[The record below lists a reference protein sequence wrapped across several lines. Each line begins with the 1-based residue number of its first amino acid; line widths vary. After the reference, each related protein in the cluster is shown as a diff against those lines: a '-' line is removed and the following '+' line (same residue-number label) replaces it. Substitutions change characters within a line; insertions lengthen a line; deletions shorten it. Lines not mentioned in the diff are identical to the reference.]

1 MAELKTRKSRLSK
14 TKPER
19 KVKKP
24 PMYKVY
30 LLNDDYTTMDFVVYI
45 LESVFHKPHIEA
57 VQIMLHVHRSGKGL
71 CGVYTKEIAEEKV
84 KTVHTL
90 ARQQGFPLKCT
101 MERE

>member
-1 MAELKTRKSRLSK
+1 MAELKTKRSK
-14 TKPER
+14 LAKTRPER

-45 LESVFHKPHIEA
+45 LESVFHKPHLEA
-57 VQIMLHVHRSGKGL
+57 VQIMLHVHRNGKGL
-71 CGVYTKEIAEEKV
+71 CGVYTKEIAQEKV
-84 KTVHTL
+84 KTVHAL
-90 ARQQGFPLKCT
+90 ARQEGFPLKCT